1 MKIALVIDHL
11 NKTFGYDLD
20 SSYYTHIDEWKK
32 WWEGYYKP
40 FHHFTEKN
48 DTKTIERELF
58 GMKMGKKVC
67 EDWASLLMTDKTRIV
82 AGTEANETFLQGQNN
97 SGGLFENISFWLKEN
112 ELIERAWATGTG
124 AAVLRFENMLVVDN
138 VVKPD
143 TKSRIYVDYLSADNI
158 VPLSITAQ
166 GVQDVAFAS
175 DVTYLGKSFTYI
187 STHRLVDGK
196 YVISNAYFKEE
207 EGRLE
212 ETELP
217 KGIVKEYSTDSDIP
231 LFALISPNIVK
242 NISGGPG
249 LGMSVFANAIDQ
261 LKGIDL
267 AYNNFCRDFKLG
279 GKKVFYDQSL
289 TKTDAHGNTITPDDI
304 AQSLFM
310 QVGDG
315 DGLKDDHKPI
325 TEYNP
330 LLRVDE
336 NKEGIQAA
344 LDYLSLRVGFG
355 TKHYQFNGSGSI
367 VTATQYA
374 GDKQDLIQNATKHYI
389 AIEHHI
395 QSLVRAFLWAGKN
408 VTGAP
413 VDPNAAISIEF
424 DDSYI
429 TDKESQKQQFW
440 QYVVSGK
447 FPFWRFLVKFE
458 QFSDEEA
465 KEIAAETAQSMG
477 DPYVIT

>member
-1 MKIALVIDHL
+1 M
-11 NKTFGYDLD
+11 
-20 SSYYTHIDEWKK
+20 
-32 WWEGYYKP
+32 
-40 FHHFTEKN
+40 
-48 DTKTIERELF
+48 
-58 GMKMGKKVC
+58 
-67 EDWASLLMTDKTRIV
+67 
-82 AGTEANETFLQGQNN
+82 
-97 SGGLFENISFWLKEN
+97 
-112 ELIERAWATGTG
+112 
-124 AAVLRFENMLVVDN
+124 
-138 VVKPD
+138 
-143 TKSRIYVDYLSADNI
+143 
-158 VPLSITAQ
+158 
-166 GVQDVAFAS
+166 
-175 DVTYLGKSFTYI
+175 
-187 STHRLVDGK
+187 VDGK

-330 LLRVDE
+330 LLKR
-336 NKEGIQAA
+336 
-344 LDYLSLRVGFG
+344 L
-355 TKHYQFNGSGSI
+355 
-367 VTATQYA
+367 
-374 GDKQDLIQNATKHYI
+374 
-389 AIEHHI
+389 
-395 QSLVRAFLWAGKN
+395 
-408 VTGAP
+408 
-413 VDPNAAISIEF
+413 
-424 DDSYI
+424 
-429 TDKESQKQQFW
+429 
-440 QYVVSGK
+440 
-447 FPFWRFLVKFE
+447 
-458 QFSDEEA
+458 
-465 KEIAAETAQSMG
+465 
-477 DPYVIT
+477 